1 MARAFTE
8 FLIPFILKKMGKFDN
23 LTIWTNIILSIN
35 HLPKEKIEMT
45 SRVFGHIL
53 KFYLFIHK
61 KLSNTSITQIQIKIF
76 WYALHFIKTFMQRFR
91 MGTLWLTEK
100 SSCLAFL
107 PPHYFPPI
115 TTGWDTLEKSSCYHR
130 FFCACKLEEGTY
142 SQYCIAKGKK
152 SRTGPAIQHTQAP
165 ARSRTLFHCVCT
177 RVSEL

>member
-1 MARAFTE
+1 MARTFTE
-8 FLIPFILKKMGKFDN
+8 FLIPFIINKIGKFGN

-45 SRVFGHIL
+45 SRVLGHIL

-100 SSCLAFL
+100 SSCLAFFASTLL
-107 PPHYFPPI
+107 PTYHNRMGHIRKKQLLSSVFSPLYMQVRRRYLFTI
-115 TTGWDTLEKSSCYHR
+115 LYCKGEKIQDWSCYTTHSGSR
-130 FFCACKLEEGTY
+130 
-142 SQYCIAKGKK
+142 SQ
-152 SRTGPAIQHTQAP
+152 
-165 ARSRTLFHCVCT
+165 
-177 RVSEL
+177 

>member
-1 MARAFTE
+1 
-8 FLIPFILKKMGKFDN
+8 MGKFNN

-35 HLPKEKIEMT
+35 HLPKEKIEMK

-130 FFCACKLEEGTY
+130 FFLHCTCKLEEGTY
-142 SQYCIAKGKK
+142 SQYCIAKGKNP
-152 SRTGPAIQHTQAP
+152 GLVLLYN
-165 ARSRTLFHCVCT
+165 TLRLPLAVELCSTVCV
-177 RVSEL
+177 RA